1 MDNCLRSY
9 IQYAFVI
16 TMFMPAGCKTVKN
29 NSGNAHKTNEEKY
42 FLNLEKTTGENRIV
56 FIVFDMECTDSVNEE
71 YRFIKKTVR
80 YAAGRIKTS
89 VQLPGNFEYGFLV
102 AEIKDGKNLLQQ
114 SYKIQDPLNSV
125 YETSD
130 EKTGEMQKHI
140 VHKKQA
146 ELVLRF
152 NVNEESKYLYLSKK
166 GVSGVNQ
173 IFYAEL

>member
-1 MDNCLRSY
+1 
-9 IQYAFVI
+9 
-16 TMFMPAGCKTVKN
+16 
-29 NSGNAHKTNEEKY
+29 
-42 FLNLEKTTGENRIV
+42 V

-89 VQLPGNFEYGFLV
+89 VQLPGDFEYGFLV

-130 EKTGEMQKHI
+130 EKTGEIQKHI

>member
-1 MDNCLRSY
+1 M
-9 IQYAFVI
+9 
-16 TMFMPAGCKTVKN
+16 
-29 NSGNAHKTNEEKY
+29 
-42 FLNLEKTTGENRIV
+42 
-56 FIVFDMECTDSVNEE
+56 
-71 YRFIKKTVR
+71 
-80 YAAGRIKTS
+80 
-89 VQLPGNFEYGFLV
+89 
-102 AEIKDGKNLLQQ
+102 LQQ